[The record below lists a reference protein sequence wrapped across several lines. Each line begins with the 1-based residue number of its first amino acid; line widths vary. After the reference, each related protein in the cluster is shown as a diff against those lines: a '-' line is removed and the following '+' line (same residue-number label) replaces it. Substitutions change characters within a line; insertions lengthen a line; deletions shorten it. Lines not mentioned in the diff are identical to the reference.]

1 MGSSKWQ
8 IVFMKCVKLE
18 NMCILWFCSTLQVF
32 DSNVNKDK
40 LLRLKL
46 GSGKVI
52 KVELL
57 ALSL

>member
-1 MGSSKWQ
+1 MCKVAFRILKQWG
-8 IVFMKCVKLE
+8 
-18 NMCILWFCSTLQVF
+18 NPCILCFCSQLQVF
-32 DSNVNKDK
+32 DSNLNKDK

>member
-1 MGSSKWQ
+1 MCKAAFRILKQLG
-8 IVFMKCVKLE
+8 
-18 NMCILWFCSTLQVF
+18 NPCILCSCPTLQVF

-52 KVELL
+52 KVQLL
-57 ALSL
+57 ALSS

>member
-1 MGSSKWQ
+1 M
-8 IVFMKCVKLE
+8 
-18 NMCILWFCSTLQVF
+18 ILYFCSSTLQVF
-32 DSNVNKDK
+32 DSNINKDK

-57 ALSL
+57 AFHCNCLESLNY